1 MVPMTQMPGSRR
13 SLVGAVVT
21 AAVFLLTTLLVGLG
35 VPTPADAAVGQ
46 ASGDPDAADFA
57 TVAALDELTEEHA
70 HLFRL
75 YWASFGR
82 PPDAEGALYW
92 IGQQDR
98 CLGLDAIAALFA
110 DSQEFGNRYGVLDDD
125 GFVERIYR
133 NVLGRPADADGAAYW
148 TDLLSRGVLNRGGV
162 VLNVSLSS
170 EFTRQHQYPSDG
182 VPARSCQRADGVSM
196 GRSVHVLAQPAER
209 VLATVAGLTLT
220 MPAAIVERVGFHQSS
235 HPGAIGMT
243 APAQTSARTSV
254 MESRGRGTHR
264 QGAADVA
271 VEPATEIV
279 APISGTVARA
289 GSYTL
294 YCRYRDGFV
303 VINPDGRPDL
313 EVKVLHIQG
322 VSVRAGQRVEVGQV
336 IATNATPFPFQSQ
349 IDRLTAEPSWPHV
362 HIEVVDP
369 SVPRRP
375 SSGSC

>member
-1 MVPMTQMPGSRR
+1 MVPMTQPVNPGR
-13 SLVGAVVT
+13 STTGAVLAT
-21 AAVFLLTTLLVGLG
+21 AVFLLMALTVGLA
-35 VPTPADAAVGQ
+35 PARADAAASQ
-46 ASGDPDAADFA
+46 AEVAEADPADFE

-98 CLGLDAIAALFA
+98 CLGLDAIAVLFA
-110 DSQEFGNRYGVLDDD
+110 ESQEFGNRYGVLDDE

-148 TDLLSRGVLNRGGV
+148 TDLLGRGVLNRGGV

-182 VPARSCQRADGVSM
+182 VPARSCQRPDGVST
-196 GRSVHVLAQPAER
+196 GRSVHVLTQPAQR
-209 VLATVAGLTLT
+209 TLATVAGLTLT

-235 HPGAIGMT
+235 HPGALGMT
-243 APAQTSARTSV
+243 APAQTSARTSL
-254 MESRGRGTHR
+254 MESRGRGTDR
-264 QGAADVA
+264 RGAADIA
-271 VEPATEIV
+271 VEPATDII

-322 VSVRAGQRVEVGQV
+322 VAVRAGQRVEAGQV
-336 IATNATPFPFQSQ
+336 IAANATLFPFQSQ
-349 IDRLTAEPSWPHV
+349 IDRLTGEPSWPHV

-369 SVPRRP
+369 SIPRKP

>member
-1 MVPMTQMPGSRR
+1 MTASWSRIAALL
-13 SLVGAVVT
+13 LVVGLLAATLVTTT
-21 AAVFLLTTLLVGLG
+21 AA
-35 VPTPADAAVGQ
+35 TPANAAIGQ
-46 ASGDPDAADFA
+46 ADPGQADPADFE
-57 TVAALDELTEEHA
+57 TIAALDELTEEHA

-125 GFVERIYR
+125 GFVEQIYR

-148 TDLLSRGVLNRGGV
+148 SDLLGRGVLNRGGV

-182 VPARSCQRADGVSM
+182 VAARSCQRTDEIST
-196 GRSVHVLAQPAER
+196 GRSVHVLAEPAER
-209 VLATVAGLTLT
+209 TLATVAGLTLT
-220 MPAAIVERVGFHQSS
+220 MPAAIIERVGLHQSG

-243 APAQTSARTSV
+243 PPSQTSATTSV
-254 MESRGRGTHR
+254 MDSRGRGTDR
-264 QGAADVA
+264 QGAADIA
-271 VEPATEIV
+271 VEPATDIV

-289 GSYTL
+289 GNYTL
-294 YCRYRDGFV
+294 YCRYRDGFI

-313 EVKVLHIQG
+313 EVKLLHIQG
-322 VSVRAGQRVEVGQV
+322 VAVRAGQRVEAGQV
-336 IATNATPFPFQSQ
+336 VAANATLFPFRSQ
-349 IDRLTAEPSWPHV
+349 IDRLTGEPSWPHV

-369 SVPRRP
+369 SIPRKP

>member
-1 MVPMTQMPGSRR
+1 MVAMTHPVSTRR
-13 SLVGAVVT
+13 TTVGTVLT
-21 AAVFLLTTLLVGLG
+21 AALLLMTTLIVGLG
-35 VPTPADAAVGQ
+35 TPAPAHAAVAQ
-46 ASGDPDAADFA
+46 AEAADFE

-110 DSQEFGNRYGVLDDD
+110 DSREFGNRYGVLDDE
-125 GFVERIYR
+125 GFVEQIYR

-148 TDLLSRGVLNRGGV
+148 SDLLGRGVLNRGGV

-182 VPARSCQRADGVSM
+182 VPARSCQRADGVST
-196 GRSVHVLAQPAER
+196 GRSVHVLAEPAER
-209 VLATVAGLTLT
+209 TLATVAGLTLT

-235 HPGAIGMT
+235 HPGAIGMAT
-243 APAQTSARTSV
+243 PTPTSARTSV
-254 MESRGRGTHR
+254 MDSRGRGTDR
-264 QGAADVA
+264 QGAADIA
-271 VEPATEIV
+271 VEPTTDIV

-289 GSYTL
+289 GNYTL

-313 EVKVLHIQG
+313 EVKLLHIQG
-322 VSVRAGQRVEVGQV
+322 VVVRAGQRVEAGQV
-336 IATNATPFPFQSQ
+336 IAANATLFPFQSQ

-369 SVPRRP
+369 SIPRNP